1 MEHLNASSRK
11 LLQSNAM
18 DVIYLLY
25 SGYQYFFKPL
35 RFQLPDKEKD
45 PDWYKSMLKN
55 FTANEAKEK
64 PKLPTV
70 LKKASVY
77 EK

>member
-1 MEHLNASSRK
+1 MN
-11 LLQSNAM
+11 
-18 DVIYLLY
+18 IT
-25 SGYQYFFKPL
+25 
-35 RFQLPDKEKD
+35 RFQLAEKEKD
-45 PDWYKSMLKN
+45 RDWYKSMLKN
-55 FTANEAKEK
+55 FTAVEAREK

>member
-1 MEHLNASSRK
+1 MN
-11 LLQSNAM
+11 
-18 DVIYLLY
+18 IT
-25 SGYQYFFKPL
+25 
-35 RFQLPDKEKD
+35 RFQLAEKEKD
-45 PDWYKSMLKN
+45 RDWYKSMLKN
-55 FTANEAKEK
+55 FTAVEAKEK